1 MEDYFNEK
9 IHELSIKL
17 KDQESAA
24 SITRGHITWYNQQHQ
39 AFKLQRETALASFA
53 DTTEAE
59 KHVNEWK
66 AVIRKLE
73 KRRPEAPIVYLRVI
87 YARPGRRPRT
97 IGLIDETTQSASAVP
112 TDIQKKALTAL
123 GMRIDFVG
131 AGNHGYTPREE
142 SPRMDPYMEVAPDVT
157 RSRGIAPR
165 HVIIGGHYP
174 SVASPRVYRRPE
186 IVTKERSHHRSSSK
200 KKKHSSKKKSHSKS
214 SNSKSVPTPAT
225 PREEIIVLKD

>member
-9 IHELSIKL
+9 IHELSIQL
-17 KDQESAA
+17 KDEESRA
-24 SITRGHITWYNQQHQ
+24 SVTRGQITWYNQKHQ
-39 AFKLQRETALASFA
+39 EFKLLRETALASFA
-53 DTTEAE
+53 DVAEAE
-59 KHVNEWK
+59 NHVNEWK

-112 TDIQKKALTAL
+112 TDIQKKALNAL
-123 GMRIDFVG
+123 GMRIDFAG
-131 AGNHGYTPREE
+131 AGNHGYTPRDE
-142 SPRMDPYMEVAPDVT
+142 SPRMDPYMEIAPEVT

-174 SVASPRVYRRPE
+174 SIASPRNYRHQQVVPSR
-186 IVTKERSHHRSSSK
+186 ERSTHRSSSK
-200 KKKHSSKKKSHSKS
+200 KKRSSFKKKKSHSKS
-214 SNSKSVPTPAT
+214 SNSKSVPTPAS
-225 PREEIIVLKD
+225 PREVPHQ